1 MVLIMQREI
10 LSYCYFYSNI
20 RFSFMVFR
28 ISDRFCSR
36 DRKNL
41 VQSYSWQND
50 LASFYS
56 IIRFI
61 QYINISE
68 KAFFSFGMCCTI

>member
-1 MVLIMQREI
+1 
-10 LSYCYFYSNI
+10 
-20 RFSFMVFR
+20 MVFR

-56 IIRFI
+56 IIRYI

>member
-1 MVLIMQREI
+1 MQREI
-10 LSYCYFYSNI
+10 LSYGYFYSNI

-41 VQSYSWQND
+41 VQSWQND

-56 IIRFI
+56 II
-61 QYINISE
+61 QYILIIISIY
-68 KAFFSFGMCCTI
+68 FSFYPIY